1 MYYRR
6 RGLDRIMIALASQG
20 DGHHHRVGRFVLS
33 IQMNARHVAAEIS
46 PASGDQMK
54 AVGCRGPMAPH
65 GRGDVRWRAA
75 ALDLQR

>member
-6 RGLDRIMIALASQG
+6 RGLDSIMFVLASQG
-20 DGHHHRVGRFVLS
+20 DGHHCVGRFVRS
-33 IQMNARHVAAEIS
+33 TQMNACHVAAEIS

-54 AVGCRGPMAPH
+54 GIGYRGTMAPH